1 MTRSIPTAIGRA
13 REVVIPALR
22 AAVAQLEPRMALVAG
37 YQLDWN
43 DEFGNPIEHGGG
55 KALRPTLAIISA
67 EAAGGTLADGVPPA
81 VAVELVH
88 NFSLLH
94 DDVMDRDLERR
105 HRPTGWVVFGDGQAI
120 LAGNAM
126 LTLAF
131 DVLLSHGEAGVRALP
146 CLTEAVHQLISGQS
160 DDLAFEG
167 SAAVDLAACLHMEAG
182 KTGALLACS
191 AAIGAA
197 AVRGRDQ
204 LVNALWRFGAELGM
218 AFQLVDDIL
227 GITGDPVIT
236 GKSSSSD
243 VRAGKRSAPVVAALT
258 SGTNAGR
265 RLAALL
271 GDGRPDSEEEVRLA
285 TELISE
291 AGGLDWA
298 AREADRRL
306 EAALAALE
314 DASLPSAALHDLV
327 TLARYVVERDH

>member
-22 AAVAQLEPRMALVAG
+22 TAVAQLEPRMALVAG

-191 AAIGAA
+191 AGDRCGGGA
-197 AVRGRDQ
+197 R
-204 LVNALWRFGAELGM
+204 
-218 AFQLVDDIL
+218 
-227 GITGDPVIT
+227 P
-236 GKSSSSD
+236 
-243 VRAGKRSAPVVAALT
+243 RSARQRAVAFWRRIGHGLPT
-258 SGTNAGR
+258 GR
-265 RLAALL
+265 RHPRHNR
-271 GDGRPDSEEEVRLA
+271 RP
-285 TELISE
+285 
-291 AGGLDWA
+291 GNHGK
-298 AREADRRL
+298 
-306 EAALAALE
+306 
-314 DASLPSAALHDLV
+314 
-327 TLARYVVERDH
+327 VVVF

>member
-218 AFQLVDDIL
+218 ALP
-227 GITGDPVIT
+227 T
-236 GKSSSSD
+236 
-243 VRAGKRSAPVVAALT
+243 
-258 SGTNAGR
+258 GR
-265 RLAALL
+265 RHPRHNR
-271 GDGRPDSEEEVRLA
+271 RPGNHGEV
-285 TELISE
+285 
-291 AGGLDWA
+291 
-298 AREADRRL
+298 
-306 EAALAALE
+306 
-314 DASLPSAALHDLV
+314 
-327 TLARYVVERDH
+327 VVF

>member
-1 MTRSIPTAIGRA
+1 VTRSIPTAIGRA

-146 CLTEAVHQLISGQS
+146 
-160 DDLAFEG
+160 
-167 SAAVDLAACLHMEAG
+167 
-182 KTGALLACS
+182 
-191 AAIGAA
+191 
-197 AVRGRDQ
+197 
-204 LVNALWRFGAELGM
+204 
-218 AFQLVDDIL
+218 
-227 GITGDPVIT
+227 
-236 GKSSSSD
+236 
-243 VRAGKRSAPVVAALT
+243 
-258 SGTNAGR
+258 
-265 RLAALL
+265 
-271 GDGRPDSEEEVRLA
+271 
-285 TELISE
+285 
-291 AGGLDWA
+291 
-298 AREADRRL
+298 
-306 EAALAALE
+306 
-314 DASLPSAALHDLV
+314 
-327 TLARYVVERDH
+327 

>member
-1 MTRSIPTAIGRA
+1 MAGHDGGCGTKWAGRCGRRARCRRQPRIGAGRVTRSIPTAIGRA
-13 REVVIPALR
+13 REVVLPALR
-22 AAVAQLEPRMALVAG
+22 ASVAQLEPRMALVAG

-67 EAAGGTLADGVPPA
+67 GAAGGTLVDG
-81 VAVELVH
+81 
-88 NFSLLH
+88 
-94 DDVMDRDLERR
+94 
-105 HRPTGWVVFGDGQAI
+105 
-120 LAGNAM
+120 
-126 LTLAF
+126 
-131 DVLLSHGEAGVRALP
+131 LLSHGQAGVRALP

-306 EAALAALE
+306 GAALAALE